1 MPFHSP
7 LKMSAFNNP
16 NQEQY
21 ENLLGSEI
29 YCVSGGSVSPTSVLV
44 ILITWSTTK
53 SFWII
58 CHSLGHMRAILC
70 KRTQHAL
77 RHMDIIHSFPKIQSS
92 KPIFNTKKLRRKRY
106 FTIENGCFSYNRML
120 PNSRKPKWTAI
131 TWIMG
136 KEVSCRG
143 INTGWCTLETQPWL
157 PALGRRR
164 RKQEQG
170 CLGQPL
176 FTEKQSSKKKKKREK
191 TRIQPTSADQR
202 KFPHTFNKRPK
213 RPFMSNEK
221 FPQHVLLITRN
232 ENRMKRRNSQFRIF
246 FGHGSEC
253 KHEAPVGTQ
262 KGTVSNRWHGATS
275 CRFSTQMRQGRSIHF
290 TTARLKRKFF

>member
-1 MPFHSP
+1 MHPRDTA
-7 LKMSAFNNP
+7 LVTSAWKEKEETRARLP
-16 NQEQY
+16 RAA
-21 ENLLGSEI
+21 
-29 YCVSGGSVSPTSVLV
+29 
-44 ILITWSTTK
+44 
-53 SFWII
+53 SFY
-58 CHSLGHMRAILC
+58 GEAV
-70 KRTQHAL
+70 
-77 RHMDIIHSFPKIQSS
+77 F
-92 KPIFNTKKLRRKRY
+92 
-106 FTIENGCFSYNRML
+106 
-120 PNSRKPKWTAI
+120 
-131 TWIMG
+131 
-136 KEVSCRG
+136 
-143 INTGWCTLETQPWL
+143 
-157 PALGRRR
+157 
-164 RKQEQG
+164 
-170 CLGQPL
+170 
-176 FTEKQSSKKKKKREK
+176 KKKKKREK